1 MQPFPGPGQF
11 VVRVLRFPLTE
22 PSAVRRFTTNRRIGL
37 GMVTEFMVE
46 HMIEKNPRD
55 PWMGEPRIDHDRRL
69 GTGAVTGKADGRQ
82 PSPWAVASPADNRAG
97 QVRKPG
103 AVDLGKNGLQ
113 IKPLRE
119 GFQHR
124 QSYGHSGD
132 VTLTLLTPDIL
143 QRLTQ
148 TGGCAPTV
156 AGDPLR
162 QFTERFRMI
171 Q

>member
-1 MQPFPGPGQF
+1 MKPFPRPRQF

-22 PSAVRRFTTNRRIGL
+22 PSAVRRFTTNRRVGL
-37 GMVTEFMVE
+37 GVMAEFVVE
-46 HMIEKNPRD
+46 HVVEKDPCD
-55 PWMGEPRIDHDRRL
+55 PWLGELWIDHNRWL
-69 GTGAVTGKADGRQ
+69 GTGAVTSKADGGQ
-82 PSPWAVASPADNRAG
+82 PPPWAVATPANHGTG

-103 AVDLGKNGLQ
+103 AVDLGKYGLQ
-113 IKPLRE
+113 VKPVRE

-124 QSYGHSGD
+124 QIYRNRND
-132 VTLTLLTPDIL
+132 LTLTLLTPDIL

-148 TGGCAPTV
+148 TRGCAPTV

-162 QFTERFRMI
+162 QFTERLRMI